1 MPGRNRGRASLS
13 PLFRALEMSC
23 RTHLERGFRYA
34 RLAERRDDVDAEER
48 HPAQQERAHDDA
60 HRDGG
65 LVVAHVIRRRVM
77 MDGRERGRR
86 GVLHRRRGRRRGC
99 HRRGRRRRGRRRRR
113 AVGQRPGDGP
123 YALNVFLR
131 VTVQPAVDADHH
143 HARYVEADARRDHS
157 VRRGQVQRARHVLGL
172 ARVEHHRLRRPRRIG
187 QEKKIH
193 KFYHIRKAAR
203 AKGV

>member
-1 MPGRNRGRASLS
+1 M
-13 PLFRALEMSC
+13 LETSC

-48 HPAQQERAHDDA
+48 HPAQQESAHDDA
-60 HRDGG
+60 HRDGS

-77 MDGRERGRR
+77 MDGRERGCC
-86 GVLHRRRGRRRGC
+86 GVLHRRRRRGRRRGR
-99 HRRGRRRRGRRRRR
+99 HRRGCCCRRSRGCRR

-123 YALNVFLR
+123 DALHVFLR

-143 HARYVEADARRDHS
+143 HARYVEADARRDDG

-172 ARVEHHRLRRPRRIG
+172 ARVEHHRLRRPERIG
-187 QEKKIH
+187 QNKKSTSLITSATQRCNDGSH
-193 KFYHIRKAAR
+193 GFQERIIA
-203 AKGV
+203 